1 MEALTRVI
9 GWLLIVVGA
18 AVGIFIMIEPLVYT
32 STDAQPY
39 SPLWDYALDP
49 AIVISIPLSIAFAYI
64 RKRGVDREGAAG
76 AITWDRLAANALFY
90 GFLIVAIL
98 YYWDL
103 VAQLNADTFS
113 GGGDAV
119 FGAMWVVI
127 YALFAPLAVT
137 LGFTMQR
144 REQAA

>member
-1 MEALTRVI
+1 MQAIARVI
-9 GWLLIVVGA
+9 GWFLIVVGA

-32 STDAQPY
+32 SMEAQPY

-49 AIVISIPLSIAFAYI
+49 AIVISIPLGIAFAYI
-64 RKRGVDREGAAG
+64 RKRGVDKEGAAG

-103 VAQLNADTFS
+103 VAQLNADTFF

-119 FGAMWVVI
+119 FGAMWVII
-127 YALFAPLAVT
+127 YALFAPLGVT

-144 REQAA
+144 GEQSA